1 MVWTGRSFHFRCS
14 LTFVCLAATITS
26 GVPAD
31 PHDVG
36 AASTDEANRIWIAT
50 PSSGASFREGEKVRL
65 IVCAQTPRGNAPV
78 RVAVVVDGR
87 DVGEFDVAARVRPP
101 RSTSGASDAEGSDSE
116 GGDDPHAD
124 VSEAARS
131 ACAPPLDAARRDAA
145 DSAATR
151 ALVLTLGAAAMGWH
165 RVEVAPAPVPAPAA
179 RRALSGRAAVQVRA
193 ARGAAGAGAGA
204 GAAVRFAVVEPRL
217 CAVAGEAALA
227 RLRGRAPD
235 QVAPPPSPPPPPY

>member
-1 MVWTGRSFHFRCS
+1 MVWTGRSFHFRRS
-14 LTFVCLAATITS
+14 LTFLCLAATITS

-36 AASTDEANRIWIAT
+36 AASTDEADRIWIAT
-50 PSSGASFREGEKVRL
+50 PSSGTSFREGEKVRL
-65 IVCAQTPRGNAPV
+65 IVCAQTPRGNVPV
-78 RVAVVVDGR
+78 RVAVAVDGR

-101 RSTSGASDAEGSDSE
+101 RSTNGASDAEGSDSE
-116 GGDDPHAD
+116 GGDDPNAD

-131 ACAPPLDAARRDAA
+131 ACAPPPDAARRDVA

-151 ALVLTLGAAAMGWH
+151 ALILTLGAAAMGEH
-165 RVEVAPAPVPAPAA
+165 RVEVAPAPAPAA

-193 ARGAAGAGAGA
+193 SRGAAGA

-235 QVAPPPSPPPPPY
+235 QV